1 MVGVVQFY
9 VDVIQVIVD
18 VIQVIVDV
26 IQVIV
31 DVIQVIV
38 DVIQVIV
45 DVGELEQGE
54 ISGWHT
60 INTRWV
66 SFAPSTLNG
75 QLPEM
80 ALDYHV

>member
-1 MVGVVQFY
+1 LERPADEGGCGWCCTVV
-9 VDVIQVIVD
+9 
-18 VIQVIVDV
+18 
-26 IQVIV
+26 
-31 DVIQVIV
+31 V

-66 SFAPSTLNG
+66 SFTPSTVKG
-75 QLPEM
+75 VE
-80 ALDYHV
+80 ALGDF

>member
-1 MVGVVQFY
+1 VLVHFKILKADEGLKSVVVVGVVQFF
-9 VDVIQVIVD
+9 VDVM
-18 VIQVIVDV
+18 
-26 IQVIV
+26 
-31 DVIQVIV
+31 
-38 DVIQVIV
+38 QVIV

-66 SFAPSTLNG
+66 SFAPSTLKG

-80 ALDYHV
+80 ALDDHV

>member
-1 MVGVVQFY
+1 MERPADEGLKSVLVVSVAQFA
-9 VDVIQVIVD
+9 
-18 VIQVIVDV
+18 
-26 IQVIV
+26 
-31 DVIQVIV
+31 V

-80 ALDYHV
+80 ALDDHV

>member
-1 MVGVVQFY
+1 LERPADEGLKSVLVVSVAQFA
-9 VDVIQVIVD
+9 
-18 VIQVIVDV
+18 
-26 IQVIV
+26 
-31 DVIQVIV
+31 V

-80 ALDYHV
+80 ALDDHV

>member
-1 MVGVVQFY
+1 VVV
-9 VDVIQVIVD
+9 VDVVRYF
-18 VIQVIVDV
+18 
-26 IQVIV
+26 
-31 DVIQVIV
+31 V

-66 SFAPSTLNG
+66 SFTLSTLKG
-75 QLPEM
+75 EQPEM
-80 ALDYHV
+80 ILDDSCLE